1 MSQAPMSQAMAKP
14 EGQTQSLRIER
25 HFAASPEAVFRA
37 LTDPEALAAWFG
49 PGNVACRNVQVDLR
63 PGGRY
68 SLEMYEPDGV
78 YPLSGVY
85 REVTPPERL
94 VMTWAWGHGELNGV
108 EMLVTIEL
116 RAAAGGTGLTLIHEK
131 LPSDGAREKHE
142 FGWTGCFDSLEKF
155 LAA

>member
-1 MSQAPMSQAMAKP
+1 MSQAMPKRMDRV
-14 EGQTQSLRIER
+14 LRLER

-37 LTDPEALAAWFG
+37 WTDPEALAAWFG
-49 PGNVACRNVQVDLR
+49 PHGVETRKVQIDLR

-68 SLEMYEPDGV
+68 SLEMFEPDGV

-94 VMTWAWGHGELNGV
+94 VMTWVWGHGELEGM

-116 RAAAGGTGLTLIHEK
+116 RAAKGGTDLTLTHEK
-131 LPSDGAREKHE
+131 LPSESAREKHQ
-142 FGWTGCFDSLEKF
+142 FGWTGCLDCLAQH